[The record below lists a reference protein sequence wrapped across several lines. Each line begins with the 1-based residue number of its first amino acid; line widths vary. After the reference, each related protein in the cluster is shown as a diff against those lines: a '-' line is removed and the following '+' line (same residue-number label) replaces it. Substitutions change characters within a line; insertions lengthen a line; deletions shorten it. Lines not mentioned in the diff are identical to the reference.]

1 MSAQMDP
8 EQQRLVTKVALLYH
22 HSGLKQTEISKR
34 VGISQPQVSRL
45 LEQAQ
50 AMRIVRTTVV
60 VPEGL
65 HAQLES
71 ELESKYQLEDVHV
84 AEVADPEDEA
94 SLLRDLGSA
103 LANQLPSLLTGA
115 RTVGFTSWSRTLRA
129 AIDDLLPVA
138 DSGVERVVEMLGDV
152 GEPVLQ
158 HEAAQATASLASML
172 GAEPQFLRVPGV
184 TTSASM
190 RDGLLMHAAHVQ
202 ETLEMLDHLDVALCG
217 AAACQPSSALGPND
231 NFFSEEQFRY
241 ARSRGAAGEINLRF
255 IDANGEQLHTELD
268 SLVISVTLDQL
279 RRTPKR
285 VGVAGGQDKHE
296 AIRAALRGGWL
307 TTLITD
313 VETAEWLLANANT

>member
-172 GAEPQFLRVPGV
+172 GAEIGR
-184 TTSASM
+184 
-190 RDGLLMHAAHVQ
+190 AHV
-202 ETLEMLDHLDVALCG
+202 
-217 AAACQPSSALGPND
+217 
-231 NFFSEEQFRY
+231 
-241 ARSRGAAGEINLRF
+241 
-255 IDANGEQLHTELD
+255 
-268 SLVISVTLDQL
+268 
-279 RRTPKR
+279 
-285 VGVAGGQDKHE
+285 
-296 AIRAALRGGWL
+296 
-307 TTLITD
+307 
-313 VETAEWLLANANT
+313 